1 MFFNAVVQAVLL
13 FGSETWVLTSR
24 MDWALGSL
32 HHRVAQR
39 LTGRQ
44 PRQRGKRR
52 WYYPTLVSVMEEA
65 GFGEIGVNITR
76 RKNAVAQYIATRPI
90 LDLCERSGQRPGDWV
105 SWRWWEHEG
114 IDIEGDMDRAVADS
128 DREEENFR
136 EGAAQEETT
145 VRIWRQVVLR

>member
-1 MFFNAVVQAVLL
+1 MDDKYPGPGGDRPEDIRAV
-13 FGSETWVLTSR
+13 FKGSCTGGVAFRVRDVGL
-24 MDWALGSL
+24 DVPDGWALGSL

-90 LDLCERSGQRPGDWV
+90 LDLCERSARRPGARV
-105 SWRWWEHEG
+105 SWRWLEQASLDLEG
-114 IDIEGDMDRAVADS
+114 EKKRAAVAAADS
-128 DREEENFR
+128 D
-136 EGAAQEETT
+136 
-145 VRIWRQVVLR
+145 